1 MKIKQTFILTSVV
14 AITSLLLGVIIGLVI
29 GIKVNSKQNNKV
41 EKITST
47 TVLTRINDQAFL
59 VSKSIISDQTVQ
71 IKVDQGSSWSNFWW
85 GHEITAEAYIQVDLG
100 TDFSKITESDIQI
113 DDQNKTIKI
122 KLPES
127 QVYNSSLKS
136 DIQVSTKSGILKK
149 LFASDTNQDYNLA
162 LSELT
167 KQAESAVKQDNDLLK
182 DAKNASLNTLQ
193 AIFKDTG
200 YTISVK

>member
-1 MKIKQTFILTSVV
+1 MKIKQTFILTFVV

-29 GIKVNSKQNNKV
+29 GIKVNSKQNNKI

-59 VSKSIISDQTVQ
+59 VSKSIISNQTVQ

-85 GHEITAEAYIQVDLG
+85 GHEVIAEGLIQVDVG
-100 TDFSKITESDIQI
+100 TDFSKIEDRDIQI
-113 DDQNKTIKI
+113 DNSSKTILI
-122 KLPES
+122 KFPDP

-136 DIQVSTKSGILKK
+136 DIKVSTKSGILKK

-167 KQAESAVKQDNDLLK
+167 KQAENGIKQDTNLMN
-182 DAKNASLNTLQ
+182 DAKTASLNTLQ

-200 YTISVK
+200 YTISAQ